1 MNKTSG
7 QAKICFAIKWC
18 IIPLLVVVGIIW
30 ITILT
35 FPDKKL
41 HVSFLDV
48 GQGDAILIQ
57 TPYGQNILIDGGP
70 SPQELC
76 MELGKKLPF
85 RVRKIDLIISTQPHA
100 DHITGLVEVLQR
112 YEVKQVLQ
120 TDTNYD
126 SSVYQKWTDILEEK
140 EVECCFA
147 RAGQEIKLTGDIL
160 IEVFNPPVDL
170 YKCTSSD
177 IDNNGIVLKLSYGKI
192 SFLFSADIRYEAEL
206 NMIMQRFDLS
216 STVLKV
222 AHHGSKTS
230 TSPQF
235 LYLCNPDAA
244 VISVGSENSFGHPDN
259 IVLARLFDSIDKDYV
274 YRTDIDG
281 TISFNTDGERLWVQK
296 ENY

>member
-1 MNKTSG
+1 MNKPG
-7 QAKICFAIKWC
+7 AQVKICLALKWC
-18 IIPLLVVVGIIW
+18 IIPLLLAVGILW

-35 FPDKKL
+35 FPDKLL

-76 MELGKKLPF
+76 MELGKVLPF
-85 RVRKIDLIISTQPHA
+85 WVRTIDLVISTQPHA
-100 DHITGLVEVLQR
+100 DHITGLVEVLHR
-112 YEVKQVLQ
+112 YEVNHILQ
-120 TDTNYD
+120 TDTSYN
-126 SSVYQKWTDILEEK
+126 SLVYQEWMVLLEEK
-140 EVECCFA
+140 KIDSSFA
-147 RAGQEIKLTGDIL
+147 CAGQKIKFTDDIL
-160 IEVFNPPVDL
+160 IEVFNPPL
-170 YKCTSSD
+170 ELFENTGSD
-177 IDNNGIVLKLSYGKI
+177 IDNNGIVLKLSYGNI

-235 LYLCNPDAA
+235 LYLTNPDVA
-244 VISVGSENSFGHPDN
+244 VISVGSENSFGLPDSS
-259 IVLARLFDSIDKDYV
+259 VVARLFDSIDNDHV

-281 TISFNTDGERLWVQK
+281 TITFNTDGERLWVQK
-296 ENY
+296 EKY

>member
-1 MNKTSG
+1 MNKSSP
-7 QAKICFAIKWC
+7 QVKIFCAIKWC
-18 IIPLLVVVGIIW
+18 IIPLLFAVGILW

-35 FPDKKL
+35 LPDKQL

-57 TPYGQNILIDGGP
+57 TPYDQYILIDGGP

-76 MELGKKLPF
+76 MELGKVLPF
-85 RVRKIDLIISTQPHA
+85 WVRTIDLVISTQPHA
-100 DHITGLVEVLQR
+100 DHLTGLVEVLQR

-120 TDTNYD
+120 TDTTYD
-126 SSVYQKWTDILEEK
+126 SSIYQKWMSILEDK
-140 EVECCFA
+140 EVDCSFA
-147 RAGQEIKLTGDIL
+147 SARQKIKLSGDIL
-160 IEVFNPPVDL
+160 IEVFNPPL
-170 YKCTSSD
+170 ELFNHTGSD
-177 IDNNGIVLKLSYGKI
+177 IDNNGIALKLSYGKI
-192 SFLFSADIRYEAEL
+192 SFLFTADIRYEAEL
-206 NMIMQRFDLS
+206 NMIMQRCDLS

-235 LYLCNPDAA
+235 LYLTDPDAA
-244 VISVGSENSFGHPDN
+244 VISVGADNSFGLPDSI
-259 IVLARLFDSIDKDYV
+259 IVTRLFDRMDMDHV

-281 TISFNTDGERLWVQK
+281 TIVFNTDGERLWVQK